1 MEDKIAYGR
10 KLNFIGM
17 IIFILAY
24 LIDRFIFKIPDLLYI
39 IILLIVMYLMFGGL
53 LIRKKARDNE
63 K

>member
-39 IILLIVMYLMFGGL
+39 IILLIVMYLMFRGL

>member
-10 KLNFIGM
+10 KLNLIGM

-24 LIDRFIFKIPDLLYI
+24 LIDRFILNIPDLLYI
-39 IILLIVMYLMFGGL
+39 IILLIVMYLMFRGL

>member
-1 MEDKIAYGR
+1 
-10 KLNFIGM
+10 M